1 MMYEPPYKLPSIPRQ
16 HTLIGAGGF
25 IESQDFVSGP
35 DGSGWR
41 IDGSGNF
48 EGNDGNFRG
57 DITGAS
63 GTFSSSLSVGT
74 GNDIFRVDTDGD
86 MWIGHATQGSA
97 PFQITKAGVLT
108 ATSGT
113 FSGSLSVTSGTI
125 GGWTVASSSLSLS
138 GTGTTNG
145 LPGTMTLKRSGI
157 SCGLWVSTA
166 NSVADGYIIVNEG
179 EDAGDGIHSN
189 LQMLAPKMA
198 SDGHGRPG
206 MTIKNY
212 VDGDSFVDIGLD
224 DSDPN
229 IRLSDYGG
237 TDKISFT
244 GLVRY
249 VDNGSVSAPTVNFLN
264 NDADSGFYY
273 SAATQIGLASDGH
286 DAMISTSGTGSSG
299 SAAGTIATA
308 AFDTNSTS
316 GYQAVYRN
324 NTYGTLA
331 RYTSNRAD
339 KDNIQSFSNSGAIID
354 ALQPVTFVTKA
365 RDGESTADKAWREA
379 DIQHGFI
386 AEDVADVADGKFAS
400 YDNVD
405 GSLVPNGWR
414 QPDMISLI
422 VAELKSIRQR
432 LAALE
437 S

>member
-1 MMYEPPYKLPSIPRQ
+1 MSYEAPYELPAIPRQ

-25 IESQDFVSGP
+25 LQSQDFVSG
-35 DGSGWR
+35 SAGWQ
-41 IDGSGNF
+41 
-48 EGNDGNFRG
+48 
-57 DITGAS
+57 ITGDGTVEFSSGTFRADVTAANIRTAAS
-63 GTFSSSLSVGT
+63 GTR
-74 GNDIFRVDTDGD
+74 IE
-86 MWIGHATQGSA
+86 M
-97 PFQITKAGVLT
+97 
-108 ATSGT
+108 
-113 FSGSLSVTSGTI
+113 
-125 GGWTVASSSLSLS
+125 LS
-138 GTGTTNG
+138 GAANI
-145 LPGTMTLKRSGI
+145 MTLH
-157 SCGLWVSTA
+157 TA
-166 NSVADGYIIVNEG
+166 NSVSSYPGQVTVNEG
-179 EDAGDGIHSN
+179 TDGTHGDHSN
-189 LQMLAPKMA
+189 FQLLAPAMTG
-198 SDGHGRPG
+198 STRPG
-206 MTIKNY
+206 ITIQHFD
-212 VDGDSFVDIGLD
+212 DGDSRIYIGTD
-224 DSDPN
+224 DSDPQ
-229 IRLSDYGG
+229 IVLQDLGG
-237 TDKISFT
+237 TDELRFK

-249 VDNGSVSAPTVNFLN
+249 EDNGSVSAPTVNFLS
-264 NDADSGFYY
+264 NDADSGFFY

-286 DAMISTSGTGSSG
+286 NAMISASGTGSSG

-432 LAALE
+432 LVALE